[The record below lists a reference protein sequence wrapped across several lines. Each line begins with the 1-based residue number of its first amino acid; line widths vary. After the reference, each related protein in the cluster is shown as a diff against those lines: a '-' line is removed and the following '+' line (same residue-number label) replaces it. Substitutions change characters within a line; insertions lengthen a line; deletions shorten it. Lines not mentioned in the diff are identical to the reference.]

1 MKKITVSAAIAEMHR
16 QINPVST
23 TPSQEHLFDFDVA
36 EINFF
41 LAAEGKMLKIEGG
54 VREVDPRWTLLMGT
68 PPSPGS
74 SELVFSYV
82 LTDLTQRE
90 TKLYLISFL
99 SGMKEERNIADAML
113 QKRVDEFTALLK
125 KGNKSS

>member
-16 QINPVST
+16 QAALPPT
-23 TPSQEHLFDFDVA
+23 TLSKEHVFGFDVA
-36 EINFF
+36 EINVF
-41 LAAEGKMLKIEGG
+41 LAAEGKMLKLEGG
-54 VREVDPRWTLLMGT
+54 AREVDPRWTLLMGT

-90 TKLYLISFL
+90 TKLYLVSFL
-99 SGMKEERNIADAML
+99 SGMKEERNIADATL
-113 QKRVDEFTALLK
+113 QKAVDKFTALLK
-125 KGNKSS
+125 KGN